1 MLVFMI
7 TGTVECNDQKYKPE
21 SRVEREGKM
30 IENIDLGIMQTLA
43 KAWLGKKKL
52 WLILGR

>member
-1 MLVFMI
+1 MI

-52 WLILGR
+52 WLILGRQVEL